1 MSAVRLSSPVSR
13 MPSLHVLASLPNTCI
28 EILHD
33 HQFVRWLHCFQ
44 ESVQVL
50 CIFFSVTV
58 VYVHCDGDVDGV
70 GRRHSVHQ
78 GKTGDFRSSE
88 RRQAPQRESV
98 SRASMPSAQRCLSC
112 CSAGARSRG
121 AACVFTRSLVFF
133 HGTAEGVH
141 SGLCCCRCTHVTGQ
155 EEVSCLLAQCMAEV

>member
-1 MSAVRLSSPVSR
+1 MVRAVRLPSPVSR

-50 CIFFSVTV
+50 CIFFSVTL

-70 GRRHSVHQ
+70 GRRHSVCW

-88 RRQAPQRESV
+88 RPQAPQRESI
-98 SRASMPSAQRCLSC
+98 SRASVPSAQRCLSC
-112 CSAGARSRG
+112 CSAGARPVVPRAF
-121 AACVFTRSLVFF
+121 AAGPWLSSMGPRRVL
-133 HGTAEGVH
+133 HGGV
-141 SGLCCCRCTHVTGQ
+141 SCCCTHVTGQ
-155 EEVSCLLAQCMAEV
+155 EEVLRLLAQCTAGV

>member
-1 MSAVRLSSPVSR
+1 MVRAVRLPSPVSR

-50 CIFFSVTV
+50 CIFFSVTL

-70 GRRHSVHQ
+70 GRRHRARLATLGLVNDHRLLR
-78 GKTGDFRSSE
+78 GRAFPE
-88 RRQAPQRESV
+88 RPCPQ
-98 SRASMPSAQRCLSC
+98 PSC
-112 CSAGARSRG
+112 CS
-121 AACVFTRSLVFF
+121 T
-133 HGTAEGVH
+133 GVPRAFSSGPWFSSMGLRRALH
-141 SGLCCCRCTHVTGQ
+141 SGVSCCCCTHVTGQ
-155 EEVSCLLAQCMAEV
+155 EEVLCLLAQRIVGV